1 MKAFYSGFEFRPAVE
16 ELLAK
21 INASLHLTPINVVWC
36 GIQTAAINRDGRV
49 MLADVAD
56 DARLSHATLLR
67 YVGMGAHELCHHA
80 YTDWNIIARVADLPL
95 LARLHNAVEDA
106 YIERRAIQE
115 GLTGNIRELFST
127 LIDGMVQEA
136 LDEVTDWA
144 NPGQYPF
151 ALAVYLRDHA
161 ATKIPLA
168 QGLEPIFTE
177 AARQFKSCNCS
188 ADALKIAEWVMAQLQ
203 ALPQSK
209 KPSKLENKPGKPTDK
224 PGDKAQ
230 EGGQEAP
237 GGANKGEGKPT
248 PDLNPGRAVAPRER
262 QEYREVE
269 PTLPSDGQGC
279 GGVYSEVDSLCPT
292 GRHVAMSPL
301 REVRVQVPAG
311 LRYNLKRLFD
321 NSSRTEFGLRRQ
333 SGAVDVNALSRV
345 GISDKVFKRRSET
358 EGIDSA
364 VVLVIDVSGSMGRG
378 TASATRITSATDCCA
393 ALLDTLDRA
402 QVATAVLAFN
412 HSTSTIKG
420 FHERRTAAVEAL
432 RRLDVCGGTNDF
444 FAVRYAHKMLL
455 ARREQRK
462 VCIVLTDGNGSP
474 EATRR
479 QVQAGEALGIT
490 TIGIGIQ
497 LEVGHVYPQHVNV
510 QDVAG
515 LGAASFKQIKLAV

>member
-21 INASLHLTPINVVWC
+21 INASLNLRPINVVWC

-49 MLADVAD
+49 MLADVSD
-56 DARLSHATLLR
+56 DARLTHATLLR

-80 YTDWNIIARVADLPL
+80 YTDWNSISRAADLPL

-127 LIDGMVQEA
+127 LIDGMVQESLA
-136 LDEVTDWA
+136 EVTDWS

-161 ATKIPLA
+161 STKVPLA
-168 QGLEPIFTE
+168 KGLEPIFAE
-177 AARQFKSCNCS
+177 AARQFKSCASS

-209 KPSKLENKPGKPTDK
+209 KPSKLENKPKPGDN

-230 EGGQEAP
+230 EGAQEAP
-237 GGANKGEGKPT
+237 GDANKGEGTPT
-248 PDLNPGRAVAPRER
+248 PDLDPGPAVAPRER

-269 PTLPSDGQGC
+269 PTLPPEGEGA
-279 GGVYSEVDSLCPT
+279 GRVYSEVDSLCPT
-292 GRHVAMSPL
+292 SRHVAMHPL
-301 REVRVQVPAG
+301 RDVRAQVPAA

-364 VVLVIDVSGSMGRG
+364 VVLVIDVSGSMSRG
-378 TASATRITSATDCCA
+378 TSSIATRINSAAECCA
-393 ALLDTLDRA
+393 ALLETLDRA

-497 LEVGHVYPQHVNV
+497 LEVGDVYPQHVNV